1 MFLGRRWVVEAK
13 GGLKVT
19 AVRKLPNRKI
29 ANMNS
34 VERAFAILEF
44 LNSSR
49 RGWNISEMSRKLGLP
64 KSSTHVLFSTLDNL
78 GYITEFQSS
87 RRYQLSPK
95 LYGLGRRALET
106 TPLPMIALPH
116 LHWLV
121 QQTNLTAHVG
131 ILEKKQV
138 VFVQKVDG
146 PGIIK
151 FDTYVGKCSQLHCTG
166 LGKSLVAFRPEE
178 EIKLLLDKYIFS
190 RFTKQTISSL
200 SAFMAECERIRRA
213 GYSMDDEEE
222 ELGIRCVAVPVLSE
236 GVAVAAVSVTGT
248 TAQMPLEAV
257 ANIVSKATNA
267 ASRIAGQLQPAR
279 VRHLTSEETPEG
291 VA

>member
-1 MFLGRRWVVEAK
+1 
-13 GGLKVT
+13 
-19 AVRKLPNRKI
+19 
-29 ANMNS
+29 MNS

-64 KSSTHVLFSTLDNL
+64 KSSTHVLFSTLDRL
-78 GYITEFQSS
+78 GYITEYQSS

-138 VFVQKVDG
+138 VFIQKVDG

-151 FDTYVGKCSQLHCTG
+151 FDTYIGKCSPLHCTG
-166 LGKSLVAFRPEE
+166 LGKSLVAFRPEK
-178 EIKLLLDKYIFS
+178 EIETLLEKYTFS
-190 RFTKQTISSL
+190 RFTKQTISSC
-200 SAFMAECERIRRA
+200 SAFMTECERIRRA
-213 GYSMDDEEE
+213 GYSIDDEEE
-222 ELGIRCVAVPVLSE
+222 ELGIRCIAAPILVD
-236 GVAVAAVSVTGT
+236 GIAVAAVSVTGT
-248 TAQMPLEAV
+248 TAQMPHDV
-257 ANIVSKATNA
+257 IANVVSKAMSA
-267 ASRIAGQLQPAR
+267 AGRIASQLQPTR
-279 VRHLTSEETPEG
+279 VRHITSHETQEG
-291 VA
+291 AA

>member
-1 MFLGRRWVVEAK
+1 M
-13 GGLKVT
+13 T
-19 AVRKLPNRKI
+19 AARKSMPNRKI

-49 RGWNISEMSRKLGLP
+49 RGWNISEISRKLGLP
-64 KSSTHVLFSTLDNL
+64 KSSTHVLFATLDKL
-78 GYITEFQSS
+78 GYITEYQSS

-178 EIKLLLDKYIFS
+178 EIKLLLDKYAFS

-200 SAFMAECERIRRA
+200 NAFLTECERIRRA

-222 ELGIRCVAVPVLSE
+222 ELGIRCIAVPVLSD

-248 TAQMPLEAV
+248 TAQMPLEAI
-257 ANIVSKATNA
+257 ANVVSKAMSA
-267 ASRIAGQLQPAR
+267 AGRIASQLQPAR
-279 VRHLTSEETPEG
+279 VRHLTSEEIREG

>member
-1 MFLGRRWVVEAK
+1 
-13 GGLKVT
+13 
-19 AVRKLPNRKI
+19 
-29 ANMNS
+29 MNS

-64 KSSTHVLFSTLDNL
+64 KSSTHVLFATLDKL
-78 GYITEFQSS
+78 GYITEYQSS

-151 FDTYVGKCSQLHCTG
+151 FDTYIGKCSQLHCTG

-178 EIKLLLDKYIFS
+178 EIKSLLDRYTFS

-200 SAFMAECERIRRA
+200 STFITECERIRHA

-222 ELGIRCVAVPVLSE
+222 ELGIRCVAVPVLSD
-236 GVAVAAVSVTGT
+236 GFAVAAVSVTGT
-248 TAQMPLEAV
+248 TAQMPLEAI
-257 ANIVSKATNA
+257 ANIVSKTICA
-267 ASRIAGQLQPAR
+267 ARRIAAQLQPAR
-279 VRHLTSEETPEG
+279 ARHHISEEAQEG
-291 VA
+291 VS

>member
-1 MFLGRRWVVEAK
+1 MT
-13 GGLKVT
+13 VT
-19 AVRKLPNRKI
+19 AARKSMPNRKI

-49 RGWNISEMSRKLGLP
+49 RGWNISEISRKLGLP
-64 KSSTHVLFSTLDNL
+64 KSSTHVLFATLDKL
-78 GYITEFQSS
+78 GYITEYQSS

-178 EIKLLLDKYIFS
+178 EIKLLLDKYAFS

-200 SAFMAECERIRRA
+200 NAFLTECERIRRA

-222 ELGIRCVAVPVLSE
+222 ELGIRCIAVPVLSD

-248 TAQMPLEAV
+248 TAQMPLEAI
-257 ANIVSKATNA
+257 ANVVSKAMSA
-267 ASRIAGQLQPAR
+267 AGRIASQLQPAR
-279 VRHLTSEETPEG
+279 VRHLTSEEIREG

>member
-1 MFLGRRWVVEAK
+1 
-13 GGLKVT
+13 VT
-19 AVRKLPNRKI
+19 AARKSVPNRKI

-49 RGWNISEMSRKLGLP
+49 RGWNISEISRKLGLP
-64 KSSTHVLFSTLDNL
+64 KSSTHVLFATLDKL
-78 GYITEFQSS
+78 GYITEYQSS

-121 QQTNLTAHVG
+121 QQTNLAAHVG

-151 FDTYVGKCSQLHCTG
+151 FDTYIGKCSQLHCTG

-178 EIKLLLDKYIFS
+178 EIKLLLDKYPFS

-200 SAFMAECERIRRA
+200 NAFMTECERIRRA

-222 ELGIRCVAVPVLSE
+222 ELGIRCIAVPVLSD

-248 TAQMPLEAV
+248 TAQMPLEAI
-257 ANIVSKATNA
+257 ANVVSKAMCA
-267 ASRIAGQLQPAR
+267 AGRIASQLQPAR
-279 VRHLTSEETPEG
+279 VRHLTSEETQEG

>member
-1 MFLGRRWVVEAK
+1 MSA
-13 GGLKVT
+13 
-19 AVRKLPNRKI
+19 ARKSKASRKI

-64 KSSTHVLFSTLDNL
+64 KSSTHVLFSTLDKL
-78 GYITEFQSS
+78 GYITEYQSS

-116 LHWLV
+116 VHWLV

-151 FDTYVGKCSQLHCTG
+151 FDTYVGKCSALHCTA
-166 LGKSLVAFRPEE
+166 LGKALLAFQSEETINSLLADYPF
-178 EIKLLLDKYIFS
+178 D
-190 RFTKQTISSL
+190 RFTKRTIASRA
-200 SAFMAECERIRRA
+200 AFIT
-213 GYSMDDEEE
+213 
-222 ELGIRCVAVPVLSE
+222 ELGR
-236 GVAVAAVSVTGT
+236 
-248 TAQMPLEAV
+248 
-257 ANIVSKATNA
+257 
-267 ASRIAGQLQPAR
+267 
-279 VRHLTSEETPEG
+279 
-291 VA
+291 

>member
-1 MFLGRRWVVEAK
+1 M
-13 GGLKVT
+13 T
-19 AVRKLPNRKI
+19 AARKSMPTRKI

-64 KSSTHVLFSTLDNL
+64 KSSTHVLFATLDKL
-78 GYITEFQSS
+78 GYITEYQSS

-151 FDTYVGKCSQLHCTG
+151 FDTYIGKCSQLHCTG

-178 EIKLLLDKYIFS
+178 EIKGLLDRYTFS

-200 SAFMAECERIRRA
+200 NAFMTECERIRRA

-222 ELGIRCVAVPVLSE
+222 ELGIRCVAVPVLSD

-248 TAQMPLEAV
+248 TAQMPLEAI
-257 ANIVSKATNA
+257 ANVVSKATCA
-267 ASRIAGQLQPAR
+267 AGRIAAQLQPAR
-279 VRHLTSEETPEG
+279 ARHYISEEPQEG
-291 VA
+291 VS

>member
-1 MFLGRRWVVEAK
+1 M
-13 GGLKVT
+13 T
-19 AVRKLPNRKI
+19 AARKSAPNRKI

-64 KSSTHVLFSTLDNL
+64 KSSTHVLFSTLDRL
-78 GYITEFQSS
+78 GYITEYQSS

-138 VFVQKVDG
+138 VFIQKVDG

-151 FDTYVGKCSQLHCTG
+151 FDTYIGKCSPLHCTG
-166 LGKSLVAFRPEE
+166 LGKSLVAFRPEK
-178 EIKLLLDKYIFS
+178 EIETLLEKYTFS
-190 RFTKQTISSL
+190 RFTKQTISSC
-200 SAFMAECERIRRA
+200 SAFMTECERIRRA
-213 GYSMDDEEE
+213 GYSIDDEEE
-222 ELGIRCVAVPVLSE
+222 ELGIRCIAAPILVD
-236 GVAVAAVSVTGT
+236 GIAVAAVSVTGT
-248 TAQMPLEAV
+248 TAQMPHDV
-257 ANIVSKATNA
+257 IANVVSKAMSA
-267 ASRIAGQLQPAR
+267 AGRIASQLQPTR
-279 VRHLTSEETPEG
+279 VRHITSHETQEG
-291 VA
+291 AA

>member
-1 MFLGRRWVVEAK
+1 
-13 GGLKVT
+13 VT
-19 AVRKLPNRKI
+19 AVRKQQNRKI

-279 VRHLTSEETPEG
+279 VRHLTSE
-291 VA
+291 